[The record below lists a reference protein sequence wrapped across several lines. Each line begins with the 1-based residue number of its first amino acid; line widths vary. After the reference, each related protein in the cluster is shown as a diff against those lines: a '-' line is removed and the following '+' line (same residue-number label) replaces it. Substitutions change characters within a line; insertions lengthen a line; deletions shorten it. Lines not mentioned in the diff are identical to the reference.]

1 MVYSNLTAIYNDIN
15 TKDNIMITNTSDHTT
30 NHWISFGYYP
40 MAENQIHINLY
51 IDGLPFGYIV
61 PIYS

>member
-1 MVYSNLTAIYNDIN
+1 
-15 TKDNIMITNTSDHTT
+15 MITNTSDLTT

-40 MAENQIHINLY
+40 IAENQIHINVY

-61 PIYS
+61 PIYMM